1 MSQITGTGFASGA
14 IGAGVNEAIIGEIKK
29 IKDPG
34 TAQIVSAIVGAAA
47 AKAVGGNAGSGAT
60 SAASGTKWNYL
71 LEWQYRRMREELSKA
86 VTEDEKSIIRER
98 WEKVEKAQEDHMQ
111 KDMEKDEY
119 AILSTDSEEIAR
131 QKRKNFEAL
140 YGDWHYTL
148 EGDAYKNLPTTIVVA
163 SKKQKSTTDD
173 EDRKSLGKT
182 IAGETFKAEADRPV
196 TLYNKYANNPVKALK
211 FGIFA
216 PLGLGHDIYQDSGK
230 YSGTDLAKV
239 TLINSGAFVFS
250 SVADGF
256 LIESAGLTIEATIL
270 ANIAIA
276 EGANRIKKNWARS
289 DEEKQE
295 KTP

>member
-119 AILSTDSEEIAR
+119 AILSTDSEEITR

-148 EGDAYKNLPTTIVVA
+148 EGDAYKNIPATIVVV
-163 SKKQKSTTDD
+163 SKK
-173 EDRKSLGKT
+173 
-182 IAGETFKAEADRPV
+182 
-196 TLYNKYANNPVKALK
+196 
-211 FGIFA
+211 
-216 PLGLGHDIYQDSGK
+216 
-230 YSGTDLAKV
+230 
-239 TLINSGAFVFS
+239 
-250 SVADGF
+250 
-256 LIESAGLTIEATIL
+256 
-270 ANIAIA
+270 
-276 EGANRIKKNWARS
+276 
-289 DEEKQE
+289 
-295 KTP
+295 

>member
-1 MSQITGTGFASGA
+1 MPYSRQ
-14 IGAGVNEAIIGEIKK
+14 
-29 IKDPG
+29 
-34 TAQIVSAIVGAAA
+34 TA
-47 AKAVGGNAGSGAT
+47 KR
-60 SAASGTKWNYL
+60 L
-71 LEWQYRRMREELSKA
+71 LG
-86 VTEDEKSIIRER
+86 
-98 WEKVEKAQEDHMQ
+98 
-111 KDMEKDEY
+111 
-119 AILSTDSEEIAR
+119 
-131 QKRKNFEAL
+131 KRKNFEAL

-239 TLINSGAFVFS
+239 TLINSGAFALTFG
-250 SVADGF
+250 ADAW
-256 LIESAGLTIEATIL
+256 LIDSAGLSVEATIP
-270 ANIAIA
+270 ANIIIV
-276 EGANRIKKNWARS
+276 EGANRFKKIWARS
-289 DEEKQE
+289 DEEKGKE
-295 KTP
+295 TP